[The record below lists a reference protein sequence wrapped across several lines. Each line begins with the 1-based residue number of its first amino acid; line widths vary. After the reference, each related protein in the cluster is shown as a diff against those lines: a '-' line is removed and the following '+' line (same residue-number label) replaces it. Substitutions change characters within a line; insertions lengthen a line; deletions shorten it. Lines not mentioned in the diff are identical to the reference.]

1 MARQSSLLA
10 LCLLLTAAAATAT
23 PGESYGAG
31 DLGPLVVV
39 AGKNFPVDGIS
50 FGDLKRLY
58 MGDPVTVNGKKL
70 VAITYPRQSS
80 ERRGFDE
87 SVLRMSPDDIGRYWI
102 DRKIRGLAGPPK
114 SVESASVVVRV
125 VNKVDGAVG
134 FVKLNATS
142 KDVKVLRIDGKLP
155 RDPGY
160 RL

>member
-1 MARQSSLLA
+1 MSTRTTLLS

-31 DLGPLVVV
+31 DLGPLAVVV
-39 AGKNFPVDGIS
+39 AKSFPVDGLS

-58 MGDPVTVNGKKL
+58 MGDPVMANGKKL
-70 VAITYPRQSS
+70 VAITYPKQSS

-87 SVLRMSPDDIGRYWI
+87 TVLGMSSDDVGRYWI
-102 DRKIRGLAGPPK
+102 DRKIRGMSGPPK
-114 SVESASVVVRV
+114 SVDSAAVVVRV
-125 VNKVDGAVG
+125 VNKVDGAIG
-134 FVKLNATS
+134 FVTLNAMN

>member
-1 MARQSSLLA
+1 MARRTPLLA
-10 LCLLLTAAAATAT
+10 LCLLLTAAAATAN
-23 PGESYGAG
+23 PDESYGAG

-39 AGKNFPVDGIS
+39 AAKDFPADGIS

-58 MGDPVTVNGKKL
+58 MGNPVTVNGKKL
-70 VAITYPRQSS
+70 VALTYPRQSA
-80 ERRGFDE
+80 ERHGFDE
-87 SVLRMSPDDIGRYWI
+87 TVLGMSTDDVGRYWI
-102 DRKIRGLAGPPK
+102 DRKIRGQEGAPK
-114 SVESASVVVRV
+114 TVESAAVVVRV

-134 FVKLNATS
+134 FVKANATS